1 MDHLVPQAVG
11 SRVCTNEALFQATSA
26 RFGCPE
32 LLVWQF
38 HHAICRP
45 ENGLHRLNLL
55 TEARRVLVLPSL
67 NLLTEARRGVR
78 RDEAQCSSMFP
89 RRGAMQQHLKS
100 HAATCTEQSHWLHSG
115 YAVVTTSVTLDTR
128 SNNTDKSGRQTANAT
143 KHMQQQ
149 HERLFVVAVAP
160 PKNVYSITT
169 LSKRARK
176 VSPDEVSALHTDSS
190 SEDHCVEMNL
200 PWHRCINH
208 ESRFRVSPA
217 QPRLD

>member
-1 MDHLVPQAVG
+1 MPATTWTTLYSLYHMDHLVPQVDG
-11 SRVCTNEALFQATSA
+11 SRVCKNEALFQATSA

-67 NLLTEARRGVR
+67 DLLTEASRGVR

-100 HAATCTEQSHWLHSG
+100 HAATCAEQSHWLHSG
-115 YAVVTTSVTLDTR
+115 YDIGYTGHAQQQHRQKRQTNRQRWTRAATTQTKAADKPPTQQNTC
-128 SNNTDKSGRQTANAT
+128 SNNTNGC
-143 KHMQQQ
+143 
-149 HERLFVVAVAP
+149 L
-160 PKNVYSITT
+160 
-169 LSKRARK
+169 L
-176 VSPDEVSALHTDSS
+176 
-190 SEDHCVEMNL
+190 
-200 PWHRCINH
+200 
-208 ESRFRVSPA
+208 
-217 QPRLD
+217 

>member
-1 MDHLVPQAVG
+1 
-11 SRVCTNEALFQATSA
+11 
-26 RFGCPE
+26 
-32 LLVWQF
+32 
-38 HHAICRP
+38 
-45 ENGLHRLNLL
+45 
-55 TEARRVLVLPSL
+55 
-67 NLLTEARRGVR
+67 
-78 RDEAQCSSMFP
+78 MFP

-115 YAVVTTSVTLDTR
+115 YTVVTTSVTLDTR
-128 SNNTDKSGRQTANAT
+128 SNNTDKSGRQTANAG
-143 KHMQQQ
+143 HAQQQ
-149 HERLFVVAVAP
+149 HRQKRQTNRQRWARAATTQTKAADKP
-160 PKNVYSITT
+160 PTQQNTCSNNTNGCLLQLLPPIMCTTVCLPAEPAITT

-200 PWHRCINH
+200 PCQRCINH